1 MSAFEY
7 KAVDSY
13 GKTVLG
19 RIEASNDDDL
29 ELRLNRMGLDLIDFK
44 AARNNSFS
52 LRRNHVGRPE
62 LVTFCFH
69 LEQLSKAGVPI
80 LDSLRDLRDSITNQ
94 RFREVISSVI
104 EDIEGGK
111 TLSQA
116 LATFPSIF
124 GPIFV
129 SLIAA
134 GEESGTLAVVLERLT
149 ESLKW
154 QDELASQTKKIV
166 MYPAFVGVVVLSV
179 IVFLMVYLVPEL
191 VGFIQNMGESIPA
204 HTRAL
209 IFVSGFITD
218 YWYILLA
225 APFVI
230 FFGMRFW
237 ARYSKNGRYQ
247 IDRLKLRL
255 LPVGPIYQKIILAR
269 FTSNFALLYKAGV
282 TVLDCIRMGEALV
295 GNSVIAEALQ
305 RVRRQIGEGVGL
317 TASFENTGLF
327 PPLVLRMLKVGESSG
342 ALDTS
347 LENVS
352 YFYNRDVRESIERV
366 QTMIEPTLTLIL
378 GAMLGW
384 VMMSVLG
391 PIYDIL
397 GKVTR

>member
-1 MSAFEY
+1 MSAFKY
-7 KAVDSY
+7 KAVDSC

-29 ELRLNRMGLDLIDFK
+29 ELRLTRMGLDLIDFK
-44 AARNNSFS
+44 VARNSGFS
-52 LRRNHVGRPE
+52 LRRSHVGRPE
-62 LVTFCFH
+62 LVAFCFH

-116 LATFPSIF
+116 LATFPTIF
-124 GPIFV
+124 GPVFV

-134 GEESGTLAVVLERLT
+134 GEEGGMLAEVLKRLT

-191 VGFIQNMGESIPA
+191 VGFIQNMGETIPA

-209 IFVSGFITD
+209 ILVSGFITN
-218 YWYILLA
+218 YWYVLLLA
-225 APFVI
+225 PIVT

-255 LPVGPIYQKIILAR
+255 PPVGPIYQKIILAR
-269 FTSNFALLYKAGV
+269 FTSNFALLYTAGV
-282 TVLDCIRMGEALV
+282 TVLDCIRMGETLV
-295 GNSVIAEALQ
+295 GNRVIAEALR
-305 RVRRQIGEGVGL
+305 RVRSQIGEGVGL

-366 QTMIEPTLTLIL
+366 QTMIEPTLTLVL

-397 GKVTR
+397 GTVTR

>member
-1 MSAFEY
+1 MPAFEY
-7 KAVDSY
+7 KAMDSL

-29 ELRLNRMGLDLIDFK
+29 EQRLSRMGLDLIDYKPARK
-44 AARNNSFS
+44 AHFG
-52 LRRNHVGRPE
+52 LRRSQVGRAE

-69 LEQLSKAGVPI
+69 LEQLSRAGVPI
-80 LDSLRDLRDSITNQ
+80 LESLGDLRDTVRNQ
-94 RFREVISSVI
+94 RFREVISSLI

-124 GPIFV
+124 STIFV
-129 SLIAA
+129 SLVAA
-134 GEESGTLAVVLERLT
+134 GEESGMLADVLERLT

-154 QDELASQTKKIV
+154 QDELAAHTKKII
-166 MYPAFVGVVVLSV
+166 MYPAFVGVVILGVV
-179 IVFLMVYLVPEL
+179 VFMMVYLVPQL
-191 VGFIQNMGESIPA
+191 ISFIQNMGEEIPL

-209 IFVSGFITD
+209 IVVSDIVTN
-218 YWYILLA
+218 YWYALLS
-225 APFVI
+225 APFAV
-230 FFGMRFW
+230 FFGLRYW
-237 ARYSKNGRYQ
+237 ARHSNRGRYLV
-247 IDRLKLRL
+247 DRLKLQL
-255 LPVGPIYQKIILAR
+255 PPVGPIYQRIILAR

-282 TVLDCIRMGEALV
+282 TVLDCIRLGESLV
-295 GNSVIAEALQ
+295 GNSVVAEALQ
-305 RVRRQIGEGVGL
+305 RVRKQISDGVGL

-327 PPLVLRMLKVGESSG
+327 PPLVLRMMKVGESSG

-366 QTMIEPTLTLIL
+366 QALIEPTLTLVL

-384 VMMSVLG
+384 VMLSVLG
-391 PIYDIL
+391 PVYDML
-397 GKVTR
+397 AEVTR

>member
-1 MSAFEY
+1 MAAFEY

-13 GKTVLG
+13 GKTVQG

-29 ELRLNRMGLDLIDFK
+29 ELRLTRMGLDLIDFRH
-44 AARNNSFS
+44 ARNTRFS
-52 LRRNHVGRPE
+52 LRRSRVGRPE

-69 LEQLSKAGVPI
+69 LEQLSRAGVPI
-80 LDSLRDLRDSITNQ
+80 LESLRDLRDSIDNQ
-94 RFREVISSVI
+94 HFREVISSLI
-104 EDIEGGK
+104 EDIEGGR

-116 LATFPSIF
+116 LAAFPTIF

-134 GEESGTLAVVLERLT
+134 GEESGTLPVVLERLT

-154 QDELASQTKKIV
+154 QDELASHTRKII
-166 MYPAFVGVVVLSV
+166 MYPAFVGVIVLGV

-191 VGFIQNMGESIPA
+191 VGFIENMGESIPA

-209 IFVSGFITD
+209 ILVSEFITH
-218 YWYILLA
+218 YWYVLLT
-225 APFVI
+225 APFLI
-230 FFGMRFW
+230 FFGLRFW
-237 ARYSKNGRYQ
+237 ARYSENGRYQ

-269 FTSNFALLYKAGV
+269 FTSNFALLYRAGV

-295 GNSVIAEALQ
+295 GNSVVAEALQ

-327 PPLVLRMLKVGESSG
+327 PPLVLRMMKVGESSG

-366 QTMIEPTLTLIL
+366 QTMIEPTLTLVL

-384 VMMSVLG
+384 VMLSVLG
-391 PIYDIL
+391 PVYDIL
-397 GKVTR
+397 GTVTR

>member
-1 MSAFEY
+1 MAAFEY

-29 ELRLNRMGLDLIDFK
+29 ELRLTRMGLDLINFK
-44 AARNNSFS
+44 PVRNSSFS
-52 LRRNHVGRPE
+52 LRRSRVGRPE

-69 LEQLSKAGVPI
+69 LEQLTKAGVPL
-80 LDSLRDLRDSITNQ
+80 LDSLRDLRDSIDNQ
-94 RFREVISSVI
+94 RFREVISSLI
-104 EDIEGGK
+104 EDIGGGK
-111 TLSQA
+111 TFSQA
-116 LATFPSIF
+116 LATFPTIF
-124 GPIFV
+124 GPVFV

-149 ESLKW
+149 ESIKW

-166 MYPAFVGVVVLSV
+166 MYPAFVAVIVTGV

-209 IFVSGFITD
+209 ILVSEFITE
-218 YWYILLA
+218 YWYVLLIS
-225 APFVI
+225 PFAI
-230 FFGMRFW
+230 FFGLRFW
-237 ARYSKNGRYQ
+237 ARYSTNGRYQ

-317 TASFENTGLF
+317 TTSFENTGLF
-327 PPLVLRMLKVGESSG
+327 PPLVLRMMKVGESSG

-397 GKVTR
+397 GTVTR

>member
-7 KAVDSY
+7 KAVDGE

-29 ELRLNRMGLDLIDFK
+29 ELRLTRMGLDLIHYK
-44 AARNNSFS
+44 PAKGNRFS
-52 LRRNHVGRPE
+52 LRRSHVGRTE

-69 LEQLSKAGVPI
+69 LEQLSRAGVPI
-80 LDSLRDLRDSITNQ
+80 LESLTDLRDSVQNQ

-104 EDIEGGK
+104 EDIQGGK

-116 LATFPSIF
+116 LAVFPSIF
-124 GPIFV
+124 NPIFV
-129 SLIAA
+129 SLVAA
-134 GEESGTLAVVLERLT
+134 GEEGGMLADVLKRLT

-154 QDELASQTKKIV
+154 QDELAANTKKII
-166 MYPAFVGVVVLSV
+166 MYPAFVGIVVLG
-179 IVFLMVYLVPEL
+179 VFGFMMVYLVPQL
-191 VGFIQNMGESIPA
+191 INFIQSMGEEIPM

-209 IFVSGFITD
+209 IVVSDVVIN

-225 APFVI
+225 LPFAI
-230 FFGMRFW
+230 FFGLRYW
-237 ARYSKNGRYQ
+237 ARHSTNGRYQ
-247 IDRLKLRL
+247 IDRIKLITP
-255 LPVGPIYQKIILAR
+255 PVGPIYQKIILAR

-282 TVLDCIRMGEALV
+282 TVLDCIRMGETLV
-295 GNSVIAEALQ
+295 GNSVVAEALQ
-305 RVRRQIGEGVGL
+305 RVRKQIGEGVGL
-317 TASFENTGLF
+317 TSSFENTGLF
-327 PPLVLRMLKVGESSG
+327 PPLVLRMMKVGESSG

-366 QTMIEPTLTLIL
+366 QALIEPALTIVL
-378 GAMLGW
+378 GALLGW
-384 VMMSVLG
+384 VMLSVLG
-391 PIYDIL
+391 PLYDML